1 VLAKN
6 NVFGGLRC
14 DWWGAVFVFLIYGLK
29 ILPPTKSMA
38 NKKTPA
44 RRFFIESLASFTS
57 LEYLHR
63 LQ

>member
-1 VLAKN
+1 VI
-6 NVFGGLRC
+6 GGE
-14 DWWGAVFVFLIYGLK
+14 AVFVFLIYGLK

-38 NKKTPA
+38 NKKTPV
-44 RRFFIESLASFTS
+44 RRFFIESLAS